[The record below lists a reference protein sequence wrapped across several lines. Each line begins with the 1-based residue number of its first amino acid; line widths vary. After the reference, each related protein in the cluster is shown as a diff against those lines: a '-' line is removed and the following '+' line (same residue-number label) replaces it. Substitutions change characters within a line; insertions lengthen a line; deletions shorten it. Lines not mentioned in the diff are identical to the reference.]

1 MRRLTTNPT
10 AGFHPRQPTN
20 RNMKAARYKI
30 TKTFIGGIL
39 HGMTIEEQT
48 TVKFEE
54 GFVCRKPSGGSP
66 YKITKVE
73 VLP

>member
-1 MRRLTTNPT
+1 
-10 AGFHPRQPTN
+10 
-20 RNMKAARYKI
+20 MKAARYKI

-54 GFVCRKPSGGSP
+54 GFACRKPSGGSP